1 MKPRLLKCQSGNK
14 RLRIDKIPPSNKT
27 RYEEDGNT
35 GQPPTS
41 LHDLG
46 KHLELSLGVEGDE
59 VHAPVPAEVAPIE
72 PVPVLQA
79 ENGLILKT

>member
-1 MKPRLLKCQSGNK
+1 MAVTLCYDPYIFPQKSHSNIQETRLSQGL
-14 RLRIDKIPPSNKT
+14 
-27 RYEEDGNT
+27 
-35 GQPPTS
+35 TS
-41 LHDLG
+41 VHDLSE
-46 KHLELSLGVEGDE
+46 HLELSLGVEGDE